1 MIALHI
7 NLFQTDILNHM
18 LQVYRGEG
26 AEDVFIADIM
36 AEYEEVA
43 EIFEEE
49 NQVNIFHRHI

>member
-1 MIALHI
+1 
-7 NLFQTDILNHM
+7 M